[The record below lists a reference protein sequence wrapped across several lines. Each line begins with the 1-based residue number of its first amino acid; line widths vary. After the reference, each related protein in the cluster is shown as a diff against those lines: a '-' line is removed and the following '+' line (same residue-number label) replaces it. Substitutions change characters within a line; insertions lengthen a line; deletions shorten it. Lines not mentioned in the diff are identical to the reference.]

1 MPKKTESSSDEYV
14 VLTSGSISSYVVDA
28 SCDCYDSDTC
38 DTLDCSTGQSC
49 SSSSKCC
56 CSESSDCSSCKCC
69 SSDSSGCST
78 QRYDDSG
85 YGDHHYQRCYA
96 PQVPQAPLQSLQAPV
111 SMSAHTPDPAP
122 VPTTPVPA
130 TPVAP
135 SSVIAP
141 RNKSFRSV
149 ITPIINLRTPFSPRN
164 SGTVAF
170 TMRRKNDV
178 VTLQHEPFSATIA
191 ANGINHLAMCQSL
204 GDLPSH
210 PVHFAFP
217 FRLNGVGR
225 MGFARVDPLDGSCNF
240 KFFLD
245 PEDSTTISSGD
256 TFETSGGSFSWI
268 TSY

>member
-1 MPKKTESSSDEYV
+1 MPKKIESSSDDYV
-14 VLTSGSISSYVVDA
+14 VLTSDSISSYVVDA
-28 SCDCYDSDTC
+28 SCECYDSDTC
-38 DTLDCSTGQSC
+38 DTVDCSAGRSC
-49 SSSSKCC
+49 SSSSSSKCC
-56 CSESSDCSSCKCC
+56 CSDSSDCSSCKCC

-85 YGDHHYQRCYA
+85 CGDHHYQRCYA
-96 PQVPQAPLQSLQAPV
+96 PQAPV
-111 SMSAHTPDPAP
+111 SMSAHTPDPTPAPETP
-122 VPTTPVPA
+122 VPTTSVPPS
-130 TPVAP
+130 PVAP
-135 SSVIAP
+135 SSVQAP

-191 ANGINHLAMCQSL
+191 ANGINHLAVRQSL

-210 PVHFAFP
+210 PIHIPFS
-217 FRLNGVGR
+217 FRLNGVGK
-225 MGFARVDPLDGSCNF
+225 MGFVRVDPLDGSSNL

-245 PEDSTTISSGD
+245 LDDSPTISSGD
-256 TFETSGGSFSWI
+256 TFETSGFALSWI